1 MNNNRII
8 NLPFPNGNNQPTAKA
23 FTDNKYLHLDGSV
36 AMNNNLNMNNKK
48 IIHLRQPTH
57 DTDAANK
64 KYVDDNKVDVSN
76 YLKVDGTNK
85 VAGNLNMDSRKIVN
99 LNNPTNENDA
109 VNKNYVDS
117 AISHSHVKP
126 SHFKDQFSYLMS
138 YIIQWTDDIDSGNSF
153 NMTTIAHLPPTSGN
167 FHTYNH
173 KVIYTTIIKN
183 SQGSYKYKRGINLF
197 TLTENTDYALCIEIL
212 NGDYKLWHKT
222 KVSIDRATSHGLTV
236 GNVAVKKISYNYKDR
251 NNTNQFMYCHSLIVN
266 VKKTA
271 QSLPYILDI
280 LVDIPQVGGDL
291 ITYPKI
297 FTNNYIIAYG
307 IEGQLPDVD
316 VIKFMTIIQHLISNQ
331 QKFHIMLTLMQIKN

>member
-8 NLPFPNGNNQPTAKA
+8 NLPFPNGSNQPTTKV

-36 AMNNNLNMNNKK
+36 AMNNNLNMNDKK
-48 IIHLRQPTH
+48 IIHLRQMIQMLQI
-57 DTDAANK
+57 K
-64 KYVDDNKVDVSN
+64 SMLMIFEVDVSN
-76 YLKVDGTNK
+76 YLKADGTNK
-85 VAGNLNMDSRKIVN
+85 MTGNLSMDSLKIVN

-126 SHFKDQFSYLMS
+126 GHFKGQFSYLMS
-138 YIIQWTDDIDSGNSF
+138 YIIQWTDEIDGGNSF
-153 NMTTIAHLPPTSGN
+153 NMTKIAHLPPTSGN

-183 SQGSYKYKRGINLF
+183 SQGPYKYKMGINLF
-197 TLTENTDYALCIEIL
+197 TLTENTDYTLCIEIL

-222 KVSIDRATSHGLTV
+222 KVSIDRATSHGLTI
-236 GNVAVKKISYNYKDR
+236 GNVAVKKFSYKYKDR
-251 NNTNQFMYCHSLIVN
+251 NNTNQFMYHHRLIVN
-266 VKKTA
+266 AKKTA

-291 ITYPKI
+291 ITYPKN
-297 FTNNYIIAYG
+297 FTNNYIISYG

-316 VIKFMTIIQHLISNQ
+316 ADKVYESL
-331 QKFHIMLTLMQIKN
+331 